1 MNVATDYLHALDG
14 RLRIKVA
21 EVKGSPCQARK
32 IQDDLLGH
40 QGIDYVKA
48 NPTTGNV
55 LIYYQPEK
63 LSQHAVIN
71 LIKEMGYL
79 QESKDN
85 PSANPSSEGGGLAGL
100 VARAAMESA
109 LQTLVMALI

>member
-1 MNVATDYLHALDG
+1 MNISTDYLHALDG

-21 EVKGSPCQARK
+21 EVKGSPYQARK

-55 LIYYQPEK
+55 LIYYQPDK
-63 LSQHAVIN
+63 LSQNEVIN

-79 QESKDN
+79 QESN
-85 PSANPSSEGGGLAGL
+85 ALLASPSSEGGGLAGL